1 MREPDEI
8 TGESGAG
15 QPVEP
20 LTEATSPHADV
31 TAVRASWCAPLPP
44 PNALARYNDVLP
56 GAAERI
62 LQMAER
68 QQEQD
73 HNAQM
78 EAIGIERTVVV
89 SDARRAY
96 LGLLAGFIIFLLVIS
111 GGIYLIASGYDW
123 AGIVQLAL
131 TCLAW
136 SASSCMAPKLA
147 VMNAIATVKSLP
159 NKSVPLG
166 RQPCPL
172 NGISSR

>member
-1 MREPDEI
+1 MCEPDEI
-8 TGESGAG
+8 TGDSSAG
-15 QPVEP
+15 QPAES
-20 LTEATSPHADV
+20 LAEAAPPYADV
-31 TAVRASWCAPLPP
+31 TAIRASWRAPLPP

-96 LGLLAGFIIFLLVIS
+96 LGLMAGFIISLLVIG
-111 GGIYLIASGYDW
+111 GGIYLIATDHEW
-123 AGIVQLAL
+123 AGGVPIGINLTGLAGVFVSGSK
-131 TCLAW
+131 A
-136 SASSCMAPKLA
+136 
-147 VMNAIATVKSLP
+147 
-159 NKSVPLG
+159 
-166 RQPCPL
+166 RRDDR
-172 NGISSR
+172 SRNSNVTSE